1 MTPKEAIDLLEKE
14 RYKRGMTILEFSAEI
29 DISMSTYAHWIY
41 HNQHPKA
48 GMLFYALE
56 NAGYEIK
63 IGRANDG
70 I

>member
-1 MTPKEAIDLLEKE
+1 MTPTEAIDLLEKE
-14 RYKRGMTILEFSAEI
+14 RYRRGMTILDFSLEI
-29 DISMSTYAHWIY
+29 GVSMSTYAHWIY
-41 HNQHPKA
+41 HDQHPKA